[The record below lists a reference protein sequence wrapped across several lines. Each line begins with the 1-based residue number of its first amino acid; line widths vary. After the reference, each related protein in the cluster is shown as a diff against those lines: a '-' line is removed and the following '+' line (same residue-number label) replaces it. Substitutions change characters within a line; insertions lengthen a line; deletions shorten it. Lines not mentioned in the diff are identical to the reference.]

1 MDTKYFRQALE
12 EFALKRSAQIKAGDL
27 TVGELSWLLR
37 RAQELKDGDDRAD
50 EEARRGTCVR
60 CGRRDFTEPCD
71 SPLGHKLF
79 EPRNPVTFLQG
90 KPQPV
95 IDMLDQASDIFPPSC
110 TGKE

>member
-37 RAQELKDGDDRAD
+37 RAQELKD
-50 EEARRGTCVR
+50 EEQI
-60 CGRRDFTEPCD
+60 
-71 SPLGHKLF
+71 PLT
-79 EPRNPVTFLQG
+79 PQPTNFLQG

-95 IDMLDQASDIFPPSC
+95 VELLDHVDKS
-110 TGKE
+110 

>member
-37 RAQELKDGDDRAD
+37 RAQELKEAELHDD
-50 EEARRGTCVR
+50 
-60 CGRRDFTEPCD
+60 
-71 SPLGHKLF
+71 LK
-79 EPRNPVTFLQG
+79 PVPMSAPPVEFLQG

-95 IDMLDQASDIFPPSC
+95 VKLLDRA
-110 TGKE
+110 KEIR